1 MTTTNLRKGLLL
13 FLGVLS
19 MGLAIVGIFLPLLP
33 TTPFL
38 LLAAACFVRSSDR
51 LHRWLITHRWFGPY
65 IKNYRDHGAITRRA
79 KVVTLLLL
87 WGTLGYAA
95 VGVVS
100 GLPVRV
106 LLLLIGVGVT
116 LHVLRLKTLTQEMLS
131 ERSATEGSDEETS
144 QDTPLNS

>member
-65 IKNYRDHGAITRRA
+65 IKNYRDHRAITRRA